1 MFFVGQRSQRSI
13 APVLVNPG
21 VELQSAL
28 EKSQEELR
36 QAAEGL
42 GVDGVLR
49 DPVIPYRY
57 YLSLFKILKGS
68 YRFFFF
74 WKNDSVHIISDNFD
88 RVAMNHRISPFFLVF
103 EKSGKCS
110 QCNIEESQW
119 S

>member
-1 MFFVGQRSQRSI
+1 MGSIAELPTVFFFNHAIGKSGVIHQRNIKKSQLLMFFVGQRSQRSI

-74 WKNDSVHIISDNFD
+74 
-88 RVAMNHRISPFFLVF
+88 
-103 EKSGKCS
+103 
-110 QCNIEESQW
+110 
-119 S
+119 

>member
-1 MFFVGQRSQRSI
+1 MGSIAELPTVFYFNHAIGKSGVIHQKNPKKSQLDAFAGQRSQRSI

-49 DPVIPYRY
+49 DPVIPYTN

-68 YRFFFF
+68 YRFFYF
-74 WKNDSVHIISDNFD
+74 
-88 RVAMNHRISPFFLVF
+88 
-103 EKSGKCS
+103 
-110 QCNIEESQW
+110 
-119 S
+119 

>member
-88 RVAMNHRISPFFLVF
+88 RGGDESPHITVFFCVWKKWQVF
-103 EKSGKCS
+103 TM
-110 QCNIEESQW
+110 
-119 S
+119 